1 MKLKLKM
8 KKLIELIKQLF
19 GYNKTTVT
27 HSTTDEP
34 KTVPPTKSKFV
45 RESLNLDLT
54 KWDGKGVYYNK
65 NIKRYQVTVSINGKK
80 FNVGSFKNKEEAI
93 YRRLESLHYKY
104 KGQFF
109 PFYKS
114 IERENYTSNTKGVCY
129 SNAHKKWRAYSPIEK
144 ENSKHLGYFDT
155 EVEAIT
161 FLNNY
166 LNEKSC

>member
-1 MKLKLKM
+1 M
-8 KKLIELIKQLF
+8 KKLIEFIKQLF
-19 GYNKTTVT
+19 GYNKTIVT
-27 HSTTDEP
+27 NSTIDEP
-34 KTVPPTKSKFV
+34 KTVPLIKPKFV
-45 RESLNLDLT
+45 RENLNLDLS

-104 KGQFF
+104 RGQFF

-114 IERENYTSNTKGVCY
+114 IERENFTSKVKGVCY
-129 SNAHKKWRAYSPIEK
+129 SNSHRKWKVFSPLKEENHKY
-144 ENSKHLGYFDT
+144 LGYFDT

-161 FLNNY
+161 FLNKY
-166 LNEKSC
+166 LNEKLCKN